1 MEVVAP
7 AWAAAVA
14 FALAAFAASAQDV
27 VANPTAKP
35 RSRIGLAL
43 GGGGARGAAHIGVLE
58 SLERMRIPID
68 CIAGTSMGAVVAG
81 AFAAGVT
88 PAQMREAMARADW
101 KDMFIDSPDW
111 AERNF
116 RSKQLTQRFLS
127 GTEIGVTPLGLQ
139 YLPGVLTGQK
149 IKLFLNQLVH
159 DDRAVRDIEVLPL
172 PLSIV
177 ATDIGTGERVVM
189 REAGLTQAM
198 RASLS
203 IPGLM
208 APVERNGR
216 LLVDGGLVD
225 NVPIREV
232 RERCQADVVIAVNVG
247 SSLLD
252 ARDVTSLFTVAAQ
265 MVGILTE
272 QNVNQALASLKP
284 GDVYI
289 KPDLGDLTATD
300 FDRHS
305 EAIERGRAALADA
318 TERLR
323 ALAVSDSEYAGWWAR
338 IQSARGP
345 PLHVDAIEVTG
356 LPQLEAAA
364 VLRHVTQTLGQPL
377 NTELLHRDLLRV
389 YGDAHYEGV
398 DYALLPQPAG
408 NVLRVTPQAKRW
420 GPDFLR
426 FAAGLNSTLRGSTY
440 SLRGAYQKTLLNRLG
455 AEVMVSAEVG
465 STTSLAANL
474 YQPLD
479 PAQRTFV
486 EIGARAARTSSPV
499 FEGENK
505 LSEYLV
511 RSQTIVAAA
520 GLNLGLIGQLRVGW
534 MGQEKFYELDTG
546 QAIFARGPFRTPGWF
561 ANLDF
566 DQLNDPNF
574 PSQGWAAGLSYFVPN
589 ARDFTRL
596 SAQGQAATTAAGV
609 VFATRVSYTG
619 SPRGV
624 LPFHEAA
631 SLGGLLNL
639 SAFGMGQFLG
649 DDVRFAQVRAE
660 RIIRRLPIGLSGD
673 MRAGI
678 ALEAG
683 RVGVRYTETARTGW
697 QDSVLVYL
705 GGPTPIGPLYLG
717 YGHSTRGSSNAYL
730 FIGSL

>member
-1 MEVVAP
+1 MDP
-7 AWAAAVA
+7 A
-14 FALAAFAASAQDV
+14 
-27 VANPTAKP
+27 AKP
-35 RSRIGLAL
+35 RPRIGLAL

-159 DDRAVRDIEVLPL
+159 DDRAARDIEALPL

-177 ATDIGTGERVVM
+177 ATDIGTGERVAM

-198 RASLS
+198 RASMS

-232 RERCQADVVIAVNVG
+232 RERCHADVVIAVNVG

-272 QNVNQALASLKP
+272 QNVSQALASLKP

-289 KPDLGDLTATD
+289 KPDLGDVTATD

-305 EAIERGRAALADA
+305 EAIERGRSALAEA

-323 ALAVSDSEYAGWWAR
+323 ALALSDSEYAGWWER
-338 IQSARGP
+338 IQRARGP
-345 PLHVDAIEVTG
+345 PLRVDAIEVTG

-377 NTELLHRDLLRV
+377 NTEVLHRDLLRV

-398 DYALLPQPAG
+398 DYALLPQPEG

-426 FAAGLNSTLRGSTY
+426 FAAGMNSTLRGSTY

-499 FEGENK
+499 FEGEDK

-511 RSQTIVAAA
+511 RSQSIVAAA

-534 MGQEKFYELDTG
+534 MGQQKMYELDTG
-546 QAIFARGPFRTPGWF
+546 QMIFARGPFRTSGWF
-561 ANLDF
+561 ANVDF

-574 PSQGWAAGLSYFVPN
+574 PSQGWAAGLSYFVPT

-596 SAQGQAATTAAGV
+596 SAQGQAATTAAGFV
-609 VFATRVSYTG
+609 LATRVSYTG

-683 RVGVRYTETARTGW
+683 RVGVRYTETARAGW